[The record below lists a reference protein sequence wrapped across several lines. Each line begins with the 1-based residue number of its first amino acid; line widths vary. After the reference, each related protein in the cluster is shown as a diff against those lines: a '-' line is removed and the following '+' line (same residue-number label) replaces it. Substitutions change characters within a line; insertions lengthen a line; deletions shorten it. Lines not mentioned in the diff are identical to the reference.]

1 MKNFRSAKEL
11 KGKRIGV
18 TAPGSSSQIMAN
30 YCLKAAGIKPN
41 EVSIIGIG
49 SSSGAI
55 AAIRSGQVD
64 AFVQLD
70 PVISMLMEK
79 KEIAI
84 IADTRKVAESDRLY
98 GGPMVAGCLYAPES
112 FIRKNPNTIQAI
124 TNAMVRADKWIAKAT
139 PEQVVKVVPS
149 SYFMGDKKLYIQS
162 FLSNRPALSRD
173 GLIPAKAPEVAK
185 HALSTVNPQIERARL
200 DLEAT
205 YTNRFA
211 AEANKRYR

>member
-1 MKNFRSAKEL
+1 
-11 KGKRIGV
+11 
-18 TAPGSSSQIMAN
+18 
-30 YCLKAAGIKPN
+30 
-41 EVSIIGIG
+41 
-49 SSSGAI
+49 
-55 AAIRSGQVD
+55 
-64 AFVQLD
+64 
-70 PVISMLMEK
+70 
-79 KEIAI
+79 
-84 IADTRKVAESDRLY
+84 
-98 GGPMVAGCLYAPES
+98 
-112 FIRKNPNTIQAI
+112 
-124 TNAMVRADKWIAKAT
+124 MVRADKWIAKAT

-211 AEANKRYR
+211 AEANKPLSLIPA